1 MYWLI
6 LLLMIAVFMLITLI
20 EVKLIVKT
28 LNKYGVIAAGFIASG
43 LAIIINL
50 FLVVKAIQ
58 FLHFIRF

>member
-6 LLLMIAVFMLITLI
+6 FLLIIAVFMLITLI

-50 FLVVKAIQ
+50 FLVVKTIQ